1 MRLIDDSIMKIIR
14 QYMLVNKETIAV
26 SESVTAGLLQ
36 WSFSSVPDAA
46 QFFQGGVTAYNLTQK
61 HKHLAIDPVH
71 AAEVNCVSQQV
82 ANEMAEHV
90 CGLFNSEWG
99 IGITGYASPVPE
111 SGGQLF
117 AYYTIVRGREHKVM
131 SKLTPATMDPTD
143 VQMYYMSSVVKV
155 FAQLLV

>member
-46 QFFQGGVTAYNLTQK
+46 QFFEGGITAYNISQK
-61 HKHLAIDPVH
+61 YKHLAVEPIH
-71 AAEVNCVSQQV
+71 ASEVNCVSQKV
-82 ANEMAEHV
+82 ANEMALNV
-90 CGLFNSEWG
+90 CTLFGSQWG

-111 SGGQLF
+111 SGGKLF
-117 AYYTIVRGREHKVM
+117 AYFSIVQDGVNKAMSQIIPNTDDPPAVQQYYAKVVM
-131 SKLTPATMDPTD
+131 NAM
-143 VQMYYMSSVVKV
+143 VN
-155 FAQLLV
+155 LLR